1 MYKIIIIGGCESR
14 KTNSLFNLIGH
25 QPDIDKIN
33 LYDQDLYKVNLNLFI
48 KRWEETG
55 LAHFIDSKVFVEYSN
70 NMDDVFKNFE
80 KYNSNKKHKML
91 IVFDDMIA
99 DMLSN
104 KNFNQV
110 ICLNKNI
117 FKIENRVTFTIR
129 AGY

>member
-1 MYKIIIIGGCESR
+1 
-14 KTNSLFNLIGH
+14 
-25 QPDIDKIN
+25 
-33 LYDQDLYKVNLNLFI
+33 
-48 KRWEETG
+48 
-55 LAHFIDSKVFVEYSN
+55 
-70 NMDDVFKNFE
+70 MDDVFKNFE

-117 FKIENRVTFTIR
+117 FK
-129 AGY
+129 

>member
-1 MYKIIIIGGCESR
+1 M
-14 KTNSLFNLIGH
+14 
-25 QPDIDKIN
+25 
-33 LYDQDLYKVNLNLFI
+33 
-48 KRWEETG
+48 
-55 LAHFIDSKVFVEYSN
+55 
-70 NMDDVFKNFE
+70 
-80 KYNSNKKHKML
+80 